1 VTTFENPWEL
11 QKFQFHSVLTR
22 GFSQFPCDAR
32 LVNELPW
39 QLKTAADVSGL
50 KATLARPEVF
60 VKMWSNIKDLRFV
73 VDFLN
78 YWKFLTREECDVV
91 ETYSSMLDE
100 IARSLEET
108 GVKTSTQDTS
118 DTGDLVHAENHGI
131 ANRILRKKHGS
142 NYAPIE
148 VAYVAYLTGIYFLGL
163 QEFESAE
170 TTLQRALKLSR
181 DVTSIDDVDFL
192 CQVHKSLG
200 DLYFDW
206 RKLDKA
212 VGYYEGVL
220 KTAVEVS
227 RYVNMDEVGFV
238 YLLLLSEV

>member
-1 VTTFENPWEL
+1 
-11 QKFQFHSVLTR
+11 
-22 GFSQFPCDAR
+22 
-32 LVNELPW
+32 
-39 QLKTAADVSGL
+39 
-50 KATLARPEVF
+50 
-60 VKMWSNIKDLRFV
+60 M

-108 GVKTSTQDTS
+108 GIKTSTQDTS

-148 VAYVAYLTGIYFLGL
+148 VAYVAYLIGIYFLGL

-220 KTAVEVS
+220 KTAIEVS

-238 YLLLLSEV
+238 YLLLLLEV